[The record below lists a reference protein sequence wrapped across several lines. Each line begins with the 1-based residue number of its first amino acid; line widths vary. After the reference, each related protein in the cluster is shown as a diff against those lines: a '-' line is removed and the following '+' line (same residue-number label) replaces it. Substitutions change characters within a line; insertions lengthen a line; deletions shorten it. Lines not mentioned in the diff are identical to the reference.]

1 MNLTDRIMR
10 LSPEYMKMRN
20 ELFQRLPVEDWNT
33 IINFEQIVIN
43 YIKINQALKLYENN

>member
-20 ELFQRLPVEDWNT
+20 ELFQRLPVEDT

-43 YIKINQALKLYENN
+43 YIKMNQALKEYENN

>member
-20 ELFQRLPVEDWNT
+20 ELFQRLPVKDWNT

-43 YIKINQALKLYENN
+43 YIKMNQALKLYENN

>member
-1 MNLTDRIMR
+1 MNLMDRIMR

-20 ELFQRLPVEDWNT
+20 KLFQILPVEDWHA

-43 YIKINQALKLYENN
+43 YIKINQALKEYENN